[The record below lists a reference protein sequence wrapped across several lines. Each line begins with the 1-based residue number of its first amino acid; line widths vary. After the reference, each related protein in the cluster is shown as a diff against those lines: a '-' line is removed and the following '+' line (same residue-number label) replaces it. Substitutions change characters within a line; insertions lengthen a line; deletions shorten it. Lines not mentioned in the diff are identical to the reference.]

1 MEGKNWRETE
11 LKDRENKERGSRR
24 EGEEGY

>member
-1 MEGKNWRETE
+1 MEGKNQRETE